1 MEVYDF
7 SVKRGATFS
16 VSLRFKQSGSVM
28 DLTGYSVKSQVRV
41 CPDGGALVAEMSA
54 AVTPEEGLV
63 VLSIADEV
71 TAGMESGLYAW
82 DMRMT
87 DPEGNTRYYIGGK
100 FAVLPSVT
108 E

>member
-1 MEVYDF
+1 MEIYDLGV
-7 SVKRGATFS
+7 SRGGTFS
-16 VSLRFKQSGSVM
+16 VSLRFKQAGSVM

-41 CPDGGALVAEMSA
+41 CPDGGALAAEMSA
-54 AVTPEEGLV
+54 AVTPAEGLV

-87 DPEGNTRYYIGGK
+87 DPDGNTRYYIGGK

-108 E
+108 M